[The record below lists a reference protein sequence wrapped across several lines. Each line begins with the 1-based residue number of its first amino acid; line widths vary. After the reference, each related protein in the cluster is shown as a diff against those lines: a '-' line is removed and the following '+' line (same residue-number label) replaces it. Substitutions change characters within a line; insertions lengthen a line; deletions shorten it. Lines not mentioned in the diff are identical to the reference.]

1 MGIISPVATNPDG
14 SQRLTGSM
22 QVLDR
27 NDFLQLLITKLQY
40 QDPLSPMEDS
50 DFVAQLAQFANLE
63 QMNDLADGIRESN
76 RIGFLQTQSLN
87 NVMASGLI
95 GRELAANFSGE
106 TGVNITEENEPN
118 IAYSTE
124 QFATEIVFIIRDV
137 NGNEVARLVEEN
149 VSPGNGMIKW
159 DGKDAKGE
167 RVPEGFY
174 TVEAIGKTDSGE
186 EFTPSLPLVG
196 VVESVSF
203 RNGAAF
209 FNISGFEIG
218 LGSVLAI
225 GEVGSFLGAKQE

>member
-14 SQRLTGSM
+14 SQRLTGSL
-22 QVLDR
+22 QELDR
-27 NDFLQLLITKLQY
+27 DDFLQLLITKLQY

-50 DFVAQLAQFANLE
+50 DFVAQLAQFSNLE
-63 QMNDLADGIRESN
+63 QMNNLSDGIRESN
-76 RIGFLQTQSLN
+76 QIGFLQTQSLN

-95 GRELAANFSGE
+95 GREIAATFSGE
-106 TGVNITEENEPN
+106 TGVNISEENEPS

-124 QFATEIVFIIRDV
+124 QYASEITFIIRDV
-137 NGNEVARLVEEN
+137 NGIEVATLLEEN
-149 VSPGNGMIKW
+149 VSPGNGIIQW
-159 DGKDAKGE
+159 DGLNADGD
-167 RVPEGFY
+167 RVPDGFY
-174 TVEAIGKTDSGE
+174 TVEAIGKTASGE

-203 RNGAAF
+203 RDGAAF

-225 GEVGSFLGAKQE
+225 GEVGSFLGQKQD

>member
-14 SQRLTGSM
+14 TQRLTGSL

-27 NDFLQLLITKLQY
+27 NDFLQLLITKLQH

-63 QMNDLADGIRESN
+63 QMNNLADGIRESN
-76 RIGFLQTQSLN
+76 QIGFLQTQSLN

-95 GRELAANFSGE
+95 GRELAATFSGE
-106 TGVNITEENEPN
+106 TGVNISAENMPN
-118 IAYSTE
+118 IAYSTQ
-124 QFATEIVFIIRDV
+124 QFASEIEFIIRDI
-137 NGNEVARLVEEN
+137 NGIEVAKLIEED
-149 VSPGNGMIKW
+149 VSAGNGIIQW
-159 DGKDAKGE
+159 DGNDADGE
-167 RVPEGFY
+167 RVPDGFY
-174 TVEAIGKTDSGE
+174 TVEAVARTASGE

-196 VVESVSF
+196 IVESVSF
-203 RNGAAF
+203 RDGAAF

-225 GEVGSFLGAKQE
+225 GEVGSFLGMKQE